1 MINFLHTYSP
11 VRELISIGPLTIYWY
26 GVFIVL
32 GILLA
37 IFTAIKLAGRYKIS
51 KDTIIDL
58 AFWLVIAGVIGARLY
73 DVMLSWQYY
82 RLYPADILKIWQG
95 GLAIHGAIGGGAL
108 ALWIYIKKYKLDF
121 WKLAAVIVPGLALA
135 QAVGRWGN
143 YFNQELFGRPTGL
156 PWGIPIDPAN
166 RLTDY
171 FNFAYFHPVFL
182 YESIGN
188 LFIFLVLMRIHGR
201 MKKQDFFRPKVILGA
216 YLVLY
221 SILRFTI
228 EFWRID
234 PAPIILGLR
243 APQAVSLGLIVAV
256 GYYAWHYKRKAYLK
270 KSEEDAIIK

>member
-1 MINFLHTYSP
+1 
-11 VRELISIGPLTIYWY
+11 LISIGPITIYWY

-37 IFTAIKLAGRYKIS
+37 ILTAIKLAGIYKIS

-73 DVMLSWQYY
+73 DVMLSWKYY
-82 RLYPADILKIWQG
+82 QLYPGDIIKVWQG
-95 GLAIHGAIGGGAL
+95 GLAIHGAIFGGAL
-108 ALWIYIKKYKLDF
+108 ALWIYVKKYKLDL
-121 WKLAAVIVPGLALA
+121 WNLAAVIVPGLALA

-156 PWGIPIDPAN
+156 PWGIPIEPAN

-171 FNFAYFHPVFL
+171 FNYAYFHPVFL
-182 YESIGN
+182 YESIGS
-188 LFIFLVLMRIHGR
+188 LFIFGVLMGLHYF
-201 MKKQDFFRPKVILGA
+201 MKKQDSFRPRIILGT

-221 SILRFTI
+221 SFLRFTI

-234 PAPIILGLR
+234 PTPIILGLR
-243 APQAVSLGLIVAV
+243 APQAVSLGLTIAV
-256 GYYAWHYKRKAYLK
+256 GGYALYLQKKVHLK
-270 KSEEDAIIK
+270 KSKVDAIIK